1 MVVLLIFTFFKV
13 FSVGF
18 GLDPSGRDQSDNFAA
33 VLSLFCVT
41 ARTSEA
47 FEISLIVCC
56 KFLFLSVLSLVEDV
70 PKTFLIVLTILTK
83 TLFEVISEVEAE
95 ILFEVLIQV
104 EFFSTVINVLE
115 TEVSVASFVDL
126 DSIGE
131 NVVSEHCCSKYCY
144 F

>member
-1 MVVLLIFTFFKV
+1 MIVLFIFTFFKV

-33 VLSLFCVT
+33 VFSLFCVT